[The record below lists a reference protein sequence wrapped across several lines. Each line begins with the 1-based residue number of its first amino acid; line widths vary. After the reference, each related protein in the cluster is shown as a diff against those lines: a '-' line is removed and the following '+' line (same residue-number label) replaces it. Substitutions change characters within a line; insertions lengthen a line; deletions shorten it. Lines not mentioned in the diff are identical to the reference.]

1 MDQHTARVCK
11 LATHVVAERLRH
23 LDEGTDD
30 LPPDTLSQV
39 AAGLLCRDLAG
50 LRQLD
55 LPPGWLDAVLR
66 KSRGGRRAE
75 LVAAAALIL
84 QAIEQT
90 DYQALVVS
98 VAAERRLA
106 DTVRV

>member
-1 MDQHTARVCK
+1 
-11 LATHVVAERLRH
+11 
-23 LDEGTDD
+23 
-30 LPPDTLSQV
+30 
-39 AAGLLCRDLAG
+39 
-50 LRQLD
+50 
-55 LPPGWLDAVLR
+55 VLR

-98 VAAERRLA
+98 VAADRRLA